1 MKLEVEAEKHRSVE
15 VEIEVKLE
23 KFESEYIEAEEFE
36 ILWWAEL
43 SSRSQRNQ
51 ESDIAAVNFPAQNL
65 KRRIQSTKIGKQ
77 FERFTKSRNL

>member
-1 MKLEVEAEKHRSVE
+1 MKLKQRSIRSIE

-43 SSRSQRNQ
+43 SPACSRLQRNQ
-51 ESDIAAVNFPAQNL
+51 ETNIAAVKFSSAKTSKDAFNL
-65 KRRIQSTKIGKQ
+65 
-77 FERFTKSRNL
+77 

>member
-1 MKLEVEAEKHRSVE
+1 MKFEVEAEKHRSVE

-43 SSRSQRNQ
+43 SPACSRSQRNQ
-51 ESDIAAVNFPAQNL
+51 ETDIAAVNFPAQNL
-65 KRRIQSTKIGKQ
+65 KRRIQSMKIGKQ
-77 FERFTKSRNL
+77 F